1 MSGSGGGAAKRSKR
15 RSVAFQGEAGA
26 FSEAAA
32 IDHFQKI
39 HGEEIDSQGHAEFGD
54 VFVAVATGAFDFGIV
69 PVENSASGTLH
80 TVYDLLLNSSL
91 SIVGECSSIEEHC
104 LCAMPETAVG
114 SLTSVLSHPAMF
126 EQCSQFLKKLDADRG
141 ERLTREAHWD
151 TAAACTVVKEGK
163 MAHAAAISSREAAT
177 RNGLKIL
184 ESGIG
189 NDKNN
194 ETRYLLVANKPFELP
209 DSAWHARIKL
219 KCSVAVA
226 LQNAPNALF
235 RMVSCFAL
243 RNLNILKIESR
254 PASTANATTFKGDC
268 APGSPKRT
276 VKHWDYIFYIDYE
289 PSWDQAVNDNMLRA
303 LKEFSVGVRSFGT
316 YHQNLPDVVA
326 VHSPWH
332 GVAELAAC

>member
-1 MSGSGGGAAKRSKR
+1 MSEAGKAKRSKR
-15 RSVAFQGEAGA
+15 RSVAFQGEHGA

-32 IDHFQKI
+32 ASHFQAV
-39 HGEEIDSQGHAEFGD
+39 HGEEIDSQGHEDFAD
-54 VFVAVATGAFDFGIV
+54 VFGAVATGAADFGIV

-80 TVYDLLLNSSL
+80 TVYDMLLNSSL

-104 LCAMPETAVG
+104 LCALPGTALG
-114 SLTSVLSHPAMF
+114 SVTSVLSHPAMF
-126 EQCSQFLKKLDADRG
+126 EQCGQFLKKMDAERG
-141 ERLTREAHWD
+141 TRLTREASWD
-151 TAAACTVVKEGK
+151 TAAACAQIKDGK
-163 MAHAAAISSREAAT
+163 MANAAAIASREAADMHK
-177 RNGLKIL
+177 LAIL
-184 ESGIG
+184 EAGIG

-219 KCSVAVA
+219 KCSIAVA

-235 RMVSCFAL
+235 KMVSCFAL

-254 PASTANATTFKGDC
+254 PASTASATTFKGDS

-276 VKHWDYIFYIDYE
+276 IKHWDYIFYIDYE
-289 PSWDQAVNDNMLRA
+289 PSWDSGVNDNMLRS
-303 LKEFSVGVRSFGT
+303 LSEFSVGVRSFGT

-332 GVAELAAC
+332 GLAQLATC